1 MGSLRQADLSQLRAN
16 LPLACMVA
24 LMLEVEP
31 MASEAS
37 VPAGAAAPLQTTRLF
52 VRQTSGL
59 VRELGIP
66 AATGISLASV
76 AVVNT
81 FINFNAGLTD
91 FSKADMYLPL
101 LAAAFIWLVAMFGYR
116 YLLRA
121 VPRAGG
127 EYVYLS
133 RVVSPAA
140 GSVAGLGIAVVF
152 TYVLSTNA
160 HFAAQFTPFMLSGL
174 GAAFNSTAIANA
186 GTHLT
191 SNGAIAILSIVI
203 MVIVAALSLFKVKV
217 VARIIFGLI
226 ILQVLAFVVLIGM
239 LAAHSQ
245 SDFVSSLA
253 SYSHHPGAYQAIIA
267 GGKSSGVVFGTSIAA
282 AIAIIPFMVLN
293 YNGVLYSYYVGG
305 ELRRPGRT
313 YLYASTISIG
323 VLVVLWVGVWA
334 LLRARIGLHFMQAQ
348 ANFGLVNPTGY
359 AKVTNLSS
367 VAGGLGYGL
376 VLSSDPITKILFA
389 TAVPLAEI
397 AVNLAFVTV
406 TTRVLF
412 AQAFDRLLPVNV
424 AKVGERTHAPNVAI
438 AVVLIIG
445 SLFCL
450 LTSLVNLGNIVALQS
465 LFFALILLAGGV
477 AATALPLR
485 RPELLQ
491 TPGLSE
497 EARASWLRKVTAVG
511 GLTTLLALFTI
522 FELVTHSSVYGKF
535 SVESIV
541 TLLIVLGA
549 GPVIYTIAR
558 SVRRSRNSLD
568 LTMAM
573 RELPPE

>member
-1 MGSLRQADLSQLRAN
+1 MTS
-16 LPLACMVA
+16 
-24 LMLEVEP
+24 
-31 MASEAS
+31 SEAS
-37 VPAGAAAPLQTTRLF
+37 VPAEAARAGAQPTRLF
-52 VRQTSGL
+52 IRQTSGL

-91 FSKADMYLPL
+91 FTKSDMYLPL
-101 LAAAFIWLVAMFGYR
+101 IAAAVIWLVAMFAYR

-133 RVVSPAA
+133 RIVSPAA

-174 GAAFNSTAIANA
+174 GSAFHSTAIANA
-186 GTHLT
+186 GNHLT
-191 SNGAIAILSIVI
+191 SNIAIAWLSVVV
-203 MVIVAALSLFKVKV
+203 MLIVAALSLFKVKI
-217 VARIIFGLI
+217 VARIIFWLI
-226 ILQVLAFVVLIGM
+226 VLQVLAFVVLIGM
-239 LAAHSQ
+239 LAFNSHA
-245 SDFVSSLA
+245 DFTSALA
-253 SYSHHPGAYQAIIA
+253 TYSNHPGAFQDIINA
-267 GGKSSGVVFGTSIAA
+267 AKSDGVVFGTSIASA
-282 AIAIIPFMVLN
+282 VAIIPFMVLN

-313 YLYASTISIG
+313 YLYASAISIG

-334 LLRARIGLHFMQAQ
+334 LLRARVGLTFMQAQ
-348 ANFGLVNPTGY
+348 ANLGVANPTAYG
-359 AKVTNLSS
+359 KITSLNS
-367 VAGGLGYGL
+367 VAGGLGYGM

-397 AVNLAFVTV
+397 AVNLAFLTV

-412 AQAFDRLLPVNV
+412 AQAFDRLLPVGV
-424 AKVGERTHAPNVAI
+424 AKISDRNHAPNVAI
-438 AVVLIIG
+438 SIVLVIG
-445 SLFCL
+445 IGFCF
-450 LTSLVNLGNIVALQS
+450 LTSLVNLGSIVALQS
-465 LFFALILLAGGV
+465 LFFALILLAGGIS
-477 AATALPLR
+477 ATVLPLR
-485 RPELLQ
+485 RSDLIE
-491 TPGLSE
+491 TPGMAE
-497 EARASWLRKVTAVG
+497 DARRQWLRKVTLVG
-511 GLTTLLALFTI
+511 AATTILALFTVY
-522 FELVTHSSVYGKF
+522 ELIAHSSVYGKF
-535 SVESIV
+535 SLESIL
-541 TLLIVLGA
+541 TLVIVLGA
-549 GPVIYTIAR
+549 GPVIYLIAR
-558 SVRRSRNSLD
+558 SVRKQRNSLD

>member
-1 MGSLRQADLSQLRAN
+1 
-16 LPLACMVA
+16 VA
-24 LMLEVEP
+24 SSD
-31 MASEAS
+31 AATGTAT
-37 VPAGAAAPLQTTRLF
+37 AGGGESGRLF
-52 VRQTSGL
+52 IRQTSGL

-91 FSKADMYLPL
+91 FAKADMYLPL
-101 LAAAFIWLVAMFGYR
+101 VAAAVIWLVAMFAYR

-133 RVVSPAA
+133 RIVSPVV
-140 GSVAGLGIAVVF
+140 GSMAGLGIAVVF

-174 GAAFNSTAIANA
+174 GAAFHSTAIANA
-186 GTHLT
+186 GNHLT
-191 SNGAIAILSIVI
+191 SNIAIAWLSIIV
-203 MVIVAALSLFKVKV
+203 MLIVAALSLFSVKV

-226 ILQVLAFVVLIGM
+226 ILQVVAFVVLIGM
-239 LAAHSQ
+239 LAFNSHA
-245 SDFVSSLA
+245 DFVNALA

-267 GGKSSGVVFGTSIAA
+267 GGKANGVVFGTSIAA
-282 AIAIIPFMVLN
+282 AVAIIPFMVLN

-313 YLYASTISIG
+313 YLYASAISIG

-334 LLRARIGLHFMQAQ
+334 LLRARAGLTFMQAQ
-348 ANFGLVNPTGY
+348 ANLGVLNPTAYG
-359 AKVTNLSS
+359 KITSLSS
-367 VAGGLGYGL
+367 VSGGLGYGM

-397 AVNLAFVTV
+397 AVNLAFLTV

-412 AQAFDRLLPVNV
+412 AQAFDRLLPVGV
-424 AKVGERTHAPNVAI
+424 AKVGDRNHAPNVAI
-438 AVVLIIG
+438 AIVLVIG
-445 SLFCL
+445 CGFCF
-450 LTSLVNLGNIVALQS
+450 LTSLVNLGSIVALQS

-477 AATALPLR
+477 AALMLPLR
-485 RPELLQ
+485 RADLLD
-491 TPGLSE
+491 LSGVAE
-497 EARASWLRKVTAVG
+497 SERSRFLRKVTVVG
-511 GLTTLLALFTI
+511 AATTILALFTVY
-522 FELVTHSSVYGKF
+522 ELVAHSSVYGKF
-535 SVESIV
+535 SVESII
-541 TLLIVLGA
+541 TLVIVLGS
-549 GPVIYTIAR
+549 GPVIYLIAR
-558 SVRRSRNSLD
+558 AVRRQRNSLD
-568 LTMAM
+568 LAMAM
-573 RELPPE
+573 HELPPE

>member
-1 MGSLRQADLSQLRAN
+1 VTS
-16 LPLACMVA
+16 
-24 LMLEVEP
+24 
-31 MASEAS
+31 SEAS
-37 VPAGAAAPLQTTRLF
+37 VPAGAAKAGGTETSRLF
-52 VRQTSGL
+52 IRQTSGL

-66 AATGISLASV
+66 AATAISLASV

-91 FSKADMYLPL
+91 FAKSDMYLPL
-101 LAAAFIWLVAMFGYR
+101 LAAAIIWLVAMFAYR

-133 RVVSPAA
+133 RIVSPVV
-140 GSVAGLGIAVVF
+140 GSIAGLGIAVVF

-174 GAAFNSTAIANA
+174 GAAFHSTAVANA

-191 SNGAIAILSIVI
+191 SNTAIAWLSVVV
-203 MVIVAALSLFKVKV
+203 MLIVAALSLFSVKI
-217 VARIIFGLI
+217 VARIIFWLI
-226 ILQVLAFVVLIGM
+226 VLQVLAFVVLIGM
-239 LAAHSQ
+239 LAVNSHA
-245 SDFVSSLA
+245 DFVSALA
-253 SYSHHPGAYQAIIA
+253 TYSNHPGAYQAIIA
-267 GGKSSGVVFGTSIAA
+267 GAKANGVVFGTSIASA
-282 AIAIIPFMVLN
+282 VAIIPFMVLN

-313 YLYASTISIG
+313 YLYASAISIG

-334 LLRARIGLHFMQAQ
+334 LLRARAGLTFMQAQ
-348 ANFGLVNPTGY
+348 ANLGVINPTAYG
-359 AKVTNLSS
+359 KITSLNS

-397 AVNLAFVTV
+397 AVNLAFLTV

-424 AKVGERTHAPNVAI
+424 AKIGDRNHAPNVAI
-438 AVVLIIG
+438 GIVLVIG
-445 SLFCL
+445 IGFCF

-477 AATALPLR
+477 AALALPMR
-485 RPELLQ
+485 RADLIP
-491 TPGLSE
+491 TPGMADD
-497 EARASWLRKVTAVG
+497 ARRRWLRNIALVG
-511 GLTTLLALFTI
+511 GATTVLALFTVY
-522 FELVTHSSVYGKF
+522 ELIAHQSVYGKF
-535 SVESIV
+535 SWESIL
-541 TLLIVLGA
+541 TLVIVLGA
-549 GPVIYTIAR
+549 GPVIYVIAR
-558 SVRRSRNSLD
+558 QVRRQRDSLD
-568 LTMAM
+568 LNMAM
-573 RELPPE
+573 HELPPE

>member
-1 MGSLRQADLSQLRAN
+1 
-16 LPLACMVA
+16 
-24 LMLEVEP
+24 
-31 MASEAS
+31 MASSDA
-37 VPAGAAAPLQTTRLF
+37 AAGTATAGGGAAGRLF
-52 VRQTSGL
+52 IRQTSGL

-91 FSKADMYLPL
+91 FAKADMYLPL
-101 LAAAFIWLVAMFGYR
+101 VAAAIIWLVAMFAYR

-133 RVVSPAA
+133 RIVSPVV
-140 GSVAGLGIAVVF
+140 GSMAGLGIAVVF

-174 GAAFNSTAIANA
+174 GAAFHSTAIANA
-186 GTHLT
+186 GNHLT
-191 SNGAIAILSIVI
+191 SNIAIAWLSIIV
-203 MVIVAALSLFKVKV
+203 MLIVAALSLFSVKV

-239 LAAHSQ
+239 LAFNSHA
-245 SDFVSSLA
+245 DFVNALA

-267 GGKSSGVVFGTSIAA
+267 GGKANGVVFGTSIAA
-282 AIAIIPFMVLN
+282 AVAIIPFMVLN

-313 YLYASTISIG
+313 YLYASAISIG

-334 LLRARIGLHFMQAQ
+334 LLRARAGLTFMQAQ
-348 ANFGLVNPTGY
+348 ANLGVLNPTAYG
-359 AKVTNLSS
+359 KITSLSS
-367 VAGGLGYGL
+367 VSGGLGYGM

-397 AVNLAFVTV
+397 AVNLAFLTV

-412 AQAFDRLLPVNV
+412 AQAFDRLLPVSV
-424 AKVGERTHAPNVAI
+424 AKVGDRNHAPNVAI
-438 AVVLIIG
+438 AIVLVIG
-445 SLFCL
+445 CGFCF
-450 LTSLVNLGNIVALQS
+450 LTSLVNLGSIVALQS

-477 AATALPLR
+477 AALMLPLR
-485 RPELLQ
+485 RPDLLD
-491 TPGLSE
+491 LSGVAE
-497 EARASWLRKVTAVG
+497 SERSRFLRKVTWVG
-511 GLTTLLALFTI
+511 AATTILALFTV
-522 FELVTHSSVYGKF
+522 FELVAHSSVYGKF
-535 SVESIV
+535 SVESII
-541 TLLIVLGA
+541 TLLIVLGS
-549 GPVIYTIAR
+549 GPVIYLIAR
-558 SVRRSRNSLD
+558 AIRRQRNSLD
-568 LTMAM
+568 LAMAM
-573 RELPPE
+573 HELPPE